1 MLEGQSVTEWVM
13 FMRFR
18 QLMPVI
24 ASDRLSSAI
33 GSQGSAHPLGFF
45 QVSIA
50 IYPTHKQ
57 EDEDGKVLWCFVSP
71 FLSERT
77 TTLPSLSNFYKTS

>member
-1 MLEGQSVTEWVM
+1 MSFCLSAILDALASLGSMLEGQSVTEWVM

-50 IYPTHKQ
+50 IYPTSKKMKMAKSF
-57 EDEDGKVLWCFVSP
+57 GV
-71 FLSERT
+71 
-77 TTLPSLSNFYKTS
+77 